1 MLPPEGC
8 GPLRGSSSSEKQKPG
23 LKSGQAVNNRVLWCE
38 KGEPYKLHFCTFSEV
53 VNNGPK
59 ALSGVSDWVDSTQSL
74 VQIKLYQSQIQ
85 STRFREGVT
94 VTFNLV
100 EPNAGRGG
108 ERPRGGRWVGGR
120 GERRG
125 KSVAVVSFWGGPW

>member
-53 VNNGPK
+53 VNNGPNIVQNVFLLLETCK
-59 ALSGVSDWVDSTQSL
+59 WAGHENADFRATDSGSFVSSVVL
-74 VQIKLYQSQIQ
+74 RI
-85 STRFREGVT
+85 
-94 VTFNLV
+94 
-100 EPNAGRGG
+100 
-108 ERPRGGRWVGGR
+108 VGQ
-120 GERRG
+120 
-125 KSVAVVSFWGGPW
+125 SVARAALGD